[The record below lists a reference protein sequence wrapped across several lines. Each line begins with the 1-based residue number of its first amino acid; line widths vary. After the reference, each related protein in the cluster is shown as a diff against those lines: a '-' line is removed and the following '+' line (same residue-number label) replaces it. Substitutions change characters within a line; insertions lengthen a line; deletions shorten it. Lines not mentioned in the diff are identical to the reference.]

1 MAAAAATPSLLPHFV
16 LVPLMSPGHLL
27 PMVDI
32 AKLLA
37 EQGVIVSIVTTPL
50 NTIRIQA
57 TIDQAVHSGLL
68 IRLLE
73 FFFPAAEA
81 GLPEWCENMDVLP
94 SRNLIKNFSVASS
107 MLQQP
112 FEELFD
118 ELEPRPICIIS
129 GKNLAWTVETARKFG
144 IPRLFFDGMGCF
156 SFSCSHSLHVS
167 KILDGLSQFEP
178 FIVPGLPHRIE
189 LTKKKLPE
197 NLNPG
202 SPDLTDFRNKM
213 VAAESISDG
222 IIVNTFEELEPE
234 YIKIY
239 RKVKGC
245 KVWCVGPVSACN
257 KSALDKAT
265 RGKSSSVDQET
276 KCLEW
281 LNFQEPGSVIYA
293 SLGSICGLTA
303 SQLIELGLGLEASNR
318 PFIWV
323 IRVGE
328 KSRELD
334 KWISD
339 VRFEERTEGRGFVM
353 RGWSPQV
360 LILSHPS
367 TGAFLTHCGW
377 NSTLEGLCAG
387 LPIITCP
394 LFSEQFINEKLVVE
408 VLNTGVSVGN
418 EAAVTWGLEEKSGL
432 VMKRENVKKAIDL
445 VMEKGDE
452 AGERRRRTRQIA
464 EIANMAVQEG
474 GSSYL
479 NVKGL
484 IEDIMQFGK
493 SST

>member
-1 MAAAAATPSLLPHFV
+1 
-16 LVPLMSPGHLL
+16 
-27 PMVDI
+27 MVDI
-32 AKLLA
+32 AKLLV

-57 TIDQAVHSGLL
+57 AVDSGLL

-73 FFFPAAEA
+73 FSFPAVEA

-94 SRNLIKNFSVASS
+94 SRDLIKNFFIASS

-118 ELEPRPICIIS
+118 DLEPRPSCIIS
-129 GKNLAWTVETARKFG
+129 GKNLAWTVETARKFN

-156 SFSCSHSLHVS
+156 SFSCSHNLHIS

-213 VAAESISDG
+213 VAAESVADG

-234 YIKIY
+234 YVQIY
-239 RKVKGC
+239 RKVKGR
-245 KVWCVGPVSACN
+245 KVWCIGPVSACN
-257 KSALDKAT
+257 KSTIDKAT
-265 RGKSSSVDQET
+265 RGKSSSADRK
-276 KCLEW
+276 KCLDY
-281 LNFQEPGSVIYA
+281 LNSQQPGSVIYA

-323 IRVGE
+323 IRVVKSGE
-328 KSRELD
+328 LE
-334 KWISD
+334 KWIAE
-339 VRFEERTEGRGFVM
+339 VGFEERIEGKGFLM
-353 RGWSPQV
+353 RGWSPQL

-387 LPIITCP
+387 LPFITCP
-394 LFSEQFINEKLVVE
+394 LFAEQFINEKLVVE

-418 EAAVTWGLEEKSGL
+418 EAAVAWGLEEKSGL
-432 VMKRENVKKAIDL
+432 VMRREGVKKAIDKA
-445 VMEKGDE
+445 MDKGEE
-452 AGERRRRTRQIA
+452 AEERRRRAREIA
-464 EIANMAVQEG
+464 EMAKRAMQEG

-479 NVKGL
+479 NLKGL
-484 IEDIMQFGK
+484 IDDTLQTGK
-493 SST
+493 GRHLPS